1 MTFGEEMQ
9 QSTVTQ
15 ILTDNEVREA
25 DICFKLFETL
35 EEYDINISNEDEKRD
50 NEQSNFD
57 LGFHFLYA

>member
-1 MTFGEEMQ
+1 MQ

-15 ILTDNEVREA
+15 ILTDNEVSEA
-25 DICFKLFETL
+25 DISFKLFETL

>member
-1 MTFGEEMQ
+1 M
-9 QSTVTQ
+9 
-15 ILTDNEVREA
+15 TDNEVREA

>member
-1 MTFGEEMQ
+1 MQ

-25 DICFKLFETL
+25 DNCFKLFESL
-35 EEYDINISNEDEKRD
+35 EEYDNISNEHEKRD

>member
-1 MTFGEEMQ
+1 ML

-25 DICFKLFETL
+25 DICFNLFETV
-35 EEYDINISNEDEKRD
+35 EEYDINISNGDEKSD

>member
-1 MTFGEEMQ
+1 MQ

-25 DICFKLFETL
+25 DNCFKLFESL
-35 EEYDINISNEDEKRD
+35 EEYDNISNEHERRD